1 VTKKEEPRIC
11 RPEDALIFLDKA
23 LKAPSGSFLRQQYL
37 DGALMTY
44 GFGLVNERR
53 YKTRGDR
60 RGRPKGWRGQW
71 VDDGEA
77 LKIMSVSIRNWAV
90 ESRYT
95 NLQGWWLAA
104 AACR

>member
-1 VTKKEEPRIC
+1 M
-11 RPEDALIFLDKA
+11 
-23 LKAPSGSFLRQQYL
+23 RQQYL

-77 LKIMSVSIRNWAV
+77 LKIMSDFNKKMGGRIPLHKLARLVVSSGRVPLNNTKASSVIRRLAV
-90 ESRYT
+90 RYRAM
-95 NLQGWWLAA
+95 QK
-104 AACR
+104 